1 MLALHFPASHMLLDT
16 HAHTRTCTLL
26 LCPSA
31 LRQRADN
38 AAGQRKTSYCMAKEA
53 RSKSKGWRE
62 EEEGGRVGANFGCM
76 ACGVQITIFSAALRR
91 RHHSICS
98 ITICCRETERE
109 EEEEGDGGG

>member
-1 MLALHFPASHMLLDT
+1 
-16 HAHTRTCTLL
+16 
-26 LCPSA
+26 
-31 LRQRADN
+31 
-38 AAGQRKTSYCMAKEA
+38 MAKEA

-109 EEEEGDGGG
+109 EEEEGDGGGVGEKRASRGVRRAGRGGGIKKGGRE